1 MLQSLIDRCYPPILN
16 FCYGITEH
24 RLTKLNM
31 PLTARLFCCL
41 LAALCVMSLF
51 SCATGP
57 ATPVVFK
64 QAAENDPLE
73 KTNRAIYGFNQT
85 VDKAV
90 FRPVSEIYRRR
101 FPQPLKLSVGNFF
114 NNLGEPTT
122 ILNDIL
128 QGNGRQAIN
137 DGARF
142 VINTGLGLFGLLDLA
157 TPLGLPY
164 HREDYGQT
172 LAVWG
177 IPSGPYLV
185 LPILGP
191 SNARDAVGKLP
202 ALFLT
207 DPLLLITDE
216 PYLGAGRYGLLHAGF
231 RTLHAIDLRAQLLV
245 LDPLI
250 ELQLDPYLFLRES
263 YRQNRFNAITD
274 NRNEPLQVPSS
285 IEEILFSD

>member
-1 MLQSLIDRCYPPILN
+1 ML
-16 FCYGITEH
+16 
-24 RLTKLNM
+24 
-31 PLTARLFCCL
+31 LTARLFYCL
-41 LAALCVMSLF
+41 LAILCVTSLF
-51 SCATGP
+51 SCATRP
-57 ATPVVFK
+57 APPAAFR
-64 QAAENDPLE
+64 QAAANDPLE
-73 KTNRAIYGFNQT
+73 KINRAIFSFNQA
-85 VDKAV
+85 VDDSA

-101 FPQPLKLSVGNFF
+101 LPQSLKLSVSNFF
-114 NNLGEPTT
+114 INLGEPTT
-122 ILNDIL
+122 ILNDVL
-128 QGNGRQAIN
+128 QGKARQAIN

-142 VINTGLGLFGLLDLA
+142 VINTTLGLFGLLDLA

-172 LAVWG
+172 LALWG

-191 SNARDAVGKLP
+191 SNARDAAGKLP

-207 DPLLLITDE
+207 DPLLLITNE

-231 RTLHAIDLRAQLLV
+231 RTLHAIDLRAQLLG

-274 NRNEPLQVPSS
+274 NWNEHLKVSSS
-285 IEEILFSD
+285 IEDILFSD

>member
-1 MLQSLIDRCYPPILN
+1 M
-16 FCYGITEH
+16 
-24 RLTKLNM
+24 
-31 PLTARLFCCL
+31 
-41 LAALCVMSLF
+41 
-51 SCATGP
+51 
-57 ATPVVFK
+57 
-64 QAAENDPLE
+64 
-73 KTNRAIYGFNQT
+73 
-85 VDKAV
+85 
-90 FRPVSEIYRRR
+90 
-101 FPQPLKLSVGNFF
+101 
-114 NNLGEPTT
+114 
-122 ILNDIL
+122 
-128 QGNGRQAIN
+128 
-137 DGARF
+137 
-142 VINTGLGLFGLLDLA
+142 
-157 TPLGLPY
+157 PY

-285 IEEILFSD
+285 IEEALFSD